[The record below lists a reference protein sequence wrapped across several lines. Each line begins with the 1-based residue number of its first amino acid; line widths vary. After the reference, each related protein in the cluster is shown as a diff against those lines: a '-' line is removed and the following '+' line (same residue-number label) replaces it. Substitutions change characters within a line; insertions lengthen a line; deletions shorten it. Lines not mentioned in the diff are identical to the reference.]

1 MHAIRIDRGKR
12 LCDDPLS
19 GHNRYRPDIA
29 PVVENAEGEE
39 IALKT
44 RDALDGQG
52 AWALDA
58 GHHTHGTLQSS
69 ARHSSDASQS
79 PAFGRP
85 CRRSAPSDNEAV
97 QLTGG
102 LIGLG
107 DGIRLL

>member
-12 LCDDPLS
+12 LRDDPLC

-39 IALKT
+39 IALET

-58 GHHTHGTLQSS
+58 GSS
-69 ARHSSDASQS
+69 HPRHLAVVRAPLVGRLAIASLWKAM
-79 PAFGRP
+79 PPKRAKW
-85 CRRSAPSDNEAV
+85 
-97 QLTGG
+97 
-102 LIGLG
+102 
-107 DGIRLL
+107 